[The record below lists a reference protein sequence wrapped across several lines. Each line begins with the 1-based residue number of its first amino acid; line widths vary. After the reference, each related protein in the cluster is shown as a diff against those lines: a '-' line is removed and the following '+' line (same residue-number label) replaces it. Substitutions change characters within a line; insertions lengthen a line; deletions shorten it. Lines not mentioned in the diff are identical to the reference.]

1 MCACPITIICCVS
14 LLEQMFIKLVNI
26 IHSSFHC
33 VIKTNWCTH
42 LHLTLRLIQSY
53 LNKYFVTHAHIDI
66 PKFFTHKNFRLIMQN
81 KNVIRARSYRMA
93 FNLLL
98 LFHVLLMK
106 LKPITSLTSHC
117 SFAIYVPLS
126 STSRIVVGS

>member
-1 MCACPITIICCVS
+1 MHVPLPSFVVFLFS
-14 LLEQMFIKLVNI
+14 EQMFIKLVNI

-53 LNKYFVTHAHIDI
+53 LNKYFVTHAHRVDI
-66 PKFFTHKNFRLIMQN
+66 PKFLTHKKFRLIMQN

-98 LFHVLLMK
+98 LFLVLLMTQ
-106 LKPITSLTSHC
+106 KPITSLTSHC
-117 SFAIYVPLS
+117 SFAIYVLLS
-126 STSRIVVGS
+126 SISRIAVGR